1 MHISYDYSE
10 LIEELEGDI
19 VEGLINQE
27 GSLLIVRSTDAVDM
41 EEGPYYPIVD
51 YYAEDFEQS
60 ITEEIK
66 DLKREIEVG
75 ASRYEE
81 GLDVELKQDRKLLR
95 LFKKDKDR
103 LEKKSVNE
111 VLVEMYDYNRIM
123 R

>member
-27 GSLLIVRSTDAVDM
+27 GSLLIVRSTESVDM
-41 EEGPYYPIVD
+41 KEGPYYPIID
-51 YYAEDFEQS
+51 YYTEDFEQS

-111 VLVEMYDYNRIM
+111 DLVEMYDRNRIT

>member
-1 MHISYDYSE
+1 MHVSYDYSE

-19 VEGLINQE
+19 TEDLIDQN

-41 EEGPYYPIVD
+41 KEGPYHPIID

-60 ITEEIK
+60 ITEDIRDLENEIK
-66 DLKREIEVG
+66 AG
-75 ASRYEE
+75 ASRYDA
-81 GLDVELKQDRKLLR
+81 GIGTELKQDRKLLR
-95 LFKKDKDR
+95 LFKKDKSH

-111 VLVEMYDYNRIM
+111 VLLEMFDYNRIT

>member
-41 EEGPYYPIVD
+41 EEGLYYPIVD
-51 YYAEDFEQS
+51 YYTEDFEQS

-81 GLDVELKQDRKLLR
+81 GLDEELKQDRKLLR

-111 VLVEMYDYNRIM
+111 VLVEMYDRNRIT